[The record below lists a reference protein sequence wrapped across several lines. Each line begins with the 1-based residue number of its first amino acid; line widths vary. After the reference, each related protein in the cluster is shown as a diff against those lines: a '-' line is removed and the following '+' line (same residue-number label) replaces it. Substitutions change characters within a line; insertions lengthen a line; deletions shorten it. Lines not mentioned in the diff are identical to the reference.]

1 MPEWLHRIIYRYKPY
16 RYGRDDE
23 RKKGKEGTEGIQGRV
38 NDDNN
43 NNQQMKGGEGNE
55 GDDEYYHSHQ
65 KKLAKMEM
73 DQAFEV
79 RGIVMIV
86 LVAVMTAF
94 GWGTWKGLVWVVGV
108 IRGVLLG

>member
-1 MPEWLHRIIYRYKPY
+1 
-16 RYGRDDE
+16 
-23 RKKGKEGTEGIQGRV
+23 
-38 NDDNN
+38 
-43 NNQQMKGGEGNE
+43 MKGGEGNE